1 MIFST
6 IRKMA
11 AGILPESLIVLYHGG
26 APPAQDGKK
35 TPEQMLR
42 CFSSLL
48 CNYSAGLIAPL
59 GQVSLQVPQS
69 RQELAS
75 IT

>member
-11 AGILPESLIVLYHGG
+11 AGILPESSIVLYHGERLRRKT
-26 APPAQDGKK
+26 AKK
-35 TPEQMLR
+35 TPEHPLR

>member
-11 AGILPESLIVLYHGG
+11 AGILPESLIVLYH
-26 APPAQDGKK
+26 GKK

>member
-6 IRKMA
+6 IREMA
-11 AGILPESLIVLYHGG
+11 AGILPESLIVLYHGERLRRKT
-26 APPAQDGKK
+26 AK
-35 TPEQMLR
+35 TPEHPLR